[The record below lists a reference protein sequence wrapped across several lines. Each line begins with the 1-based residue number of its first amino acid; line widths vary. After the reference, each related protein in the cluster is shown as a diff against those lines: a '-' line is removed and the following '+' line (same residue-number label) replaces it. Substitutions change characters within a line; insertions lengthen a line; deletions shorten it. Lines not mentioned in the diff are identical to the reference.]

1 MVVLNNV
8 AAKIFTPFI
17 LLFRKITSY
26 IYSIL
31 ITIPDLTQQGVLYL
45 GFIFLIFMIS
55 VTQRDPMLFQ
65 VAIICYLIFGGS
77 FIFSYINL
85 SGLTCTR
92 RTPRFIFAK
101 ESFIIKVTIEN
112 QKKNIETFWVTL
124 EDDFYKKEHH
134 ASLSCISI
142 APQSC
147 LEREF
152 LTVVHRRGVY
162 REFSY
167 RLISTFP
174 FGFFMK
180 EKVRTENAELTVF
193 PMAMDELEL
202 NSLLGVQH
210 GSQGS
215 LQIYNSDYQGEIRG
229 MRPFIPGDPIKSIH
243 WTASL
248 RTNTLLVRELE
259 PSSSDKTLIIAHST
273 NTPNKRI
280 QSRKAFEK
288 MLQFLSGY
296 FIHKVK
302 ESSETYVCLSFNGF
316 KRLQV
321 TNDNESLYSVLS
333 ILAEAKEHK
342 DPSLE
347 KLLKCVNDN
356 QNFSNIIVIA
366 NTKKETWAPAVLQLN
381 PNATCF
387 DTTVLNLSDV

>member
-45 GFIFLIFMIS
+45 GFIFFIFMIS

-85 SGLTCTR
+85 SGLTCNR

-101 ESFIIKVTIEN
+101 ESFVIKVTIEN

-134 ASLSCISI
+134 TSLTCISI

-180 EKVRTENAELTVF
+180 EKIRTENAELTVF

-202 NSLLGVQH
+202 NSLLPIGYSGHEVGLVPSAVAIALGATSIERHITLDRAMWGSDQAASVEPGGFERLVKYIRVTEAAMGDGVKKVYESEK
-210 GSQGS
+210 GS
-215 LQIYNSDYQGEIRG
+215 
-229 MRPFIPGDPIKSIH
+229 MKK
-243 WTASL
+243 L
-248 RTNTLLVRELE
+248 RRV
-259 PSSSDKTLIIAHST
+259 
-273 NTPNKRI
+273 
-280 QSRKAFEK
+280 
-288 MLQFLSGY
+288 
-296 FIHKVK
+296 V
-302 ESSETYVCLSFNGF
+302 SE
-316 KRLQV
+316 
-321 TNDNESLYSVLS
+321 
-333 ILAEAKEHK
+333 
-342 DPSLE
+342 
-347 KLLKCVNDN
+347 
-356 QNFSNIIVIA
+356 
-366 NTKKETWAPAVLQLN
+366 
-381 PNATCF
+381 
-387 DTTVLNLSDV
+387 